1 MKLYVGNLPYKADEN
16 VVRST
21 FEAFGQVSA
30 VTLIKDK
37 ITGRAKG
44 FGFVEMPD
52 DSQAKTAIAGM
63 NGKELLG
70 RALNVNEAR
79 PLENRPSRGGG
90 FDRGGGGSF
99 DRGSRAGSY
108 A

>member
-1 MKLYVGNLPYKADEN
+1 
-16 VVRST
+16 
-21 FEAFGQVSA
+21 
-30 VTLIKDK
+30 LIKDK

-52 DSQAKTAIAGM
+52 DAQAKAAIAGT
-63 NGKELLG
+63 NGKDLLG

-90 FDRGGGGSF
+90 GFDRGGGGSF
-99 DRGSRAGSY
+99 DRGNRAGSY

>member
-16 VVRST
+16 SVRAA
-21 FEAFGQVSA
+21 FEPFGQVSA

-44 FGFVEMPD
+44 FGFVEMAD
-52 DSQAKTAIAGM
+52 DTQAKAAIAAM

-79 PLENRPSRGGG
+79 PLENRPSRSGGGG
-90 FDRGGGGSF
+90 FDR